1 MYFADVEMNAILS
14 TLGDKPRPLSRDVRA
29 QQPMNDRHVTWL
41 LQIVFDQVM
50 TAAIFNFN
58 DVTEEMYFKLRRF
71 QSL

>member
-1 MYFADVEMNAILS
+1 MYFADVVMNAILS

-29 QQPMNDRHVTWL
+29 QQPMNDRHLTWL

-50 TAAIFNFN
+50 TAAIFI
-58 DVTEEMYFKLRRF
+58 DVTEEMYFKLGRF